1 MRSRGIP
8 VANVPDYGT
17 EEVADTAIGMMLA
30 LSRGVHFMNSRLREG
45 EGPWMYTQ
53 VAPLWRLRGRAFG
66 IVGLGRIGTAA
77 ALRAKAFGMEVLFY
91 DPYKADGC
99 DKSLGVHRVETL
111 DEILARSFVLSLHCP
126 LSEETRHLINAQLIA
141 RMQAGS
147 YLINTA
153 RGAVVD
159 TTALPEA
166 IACGKLAGAG
176 IDVLEHEPPSPDH
189 PLLAAW
195 RDPGHPAHHRLILNP
210 HAAFYCEEGLLDMRS
225 KGAEACRRALGTAA
239 EKCGELRAFP
249 ASR

>member
-1 MRSRGIP
+1 MDVYAGGAA
-8 VANVPDYGT
+8 V
-17 EEVADTAIGMMLA
+17 
-30 LSRGVHFMNSRLREG
+30 
-45 EGPWMYTQ
+45 
-53 VAPLWRLRGRAFG
+53 
-66 IVGLGRIGTAA
+66 AA
-77 ALRAKAFGMEVLFY
+77 ARPRVRHRRTGTNRHRRGPPRQAFGMEVLFY

-126 LSEETRHLINAQLIA
+126 LSEETRHLINAQSIA

-176 IDVLEHEPPSPDH
+176 MNVLEHEPPSPDH

-195 RDPGHPAHHRLILNP
+195 RDPGHP
-210 HAAFYCEEGLLDMRS
+210 
-225 KGAEACRRALGTAA
+225 GTIA
-239 EKCGELRAFP
+239 
-249 ASR
+249 